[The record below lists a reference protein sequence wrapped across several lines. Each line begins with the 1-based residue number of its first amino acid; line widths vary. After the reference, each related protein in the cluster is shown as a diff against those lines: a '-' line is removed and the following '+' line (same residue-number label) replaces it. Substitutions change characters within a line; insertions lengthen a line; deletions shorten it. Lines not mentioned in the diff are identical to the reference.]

1 MNLLELI
8 LVGKIIMQTM
18 KLVEYRRLSIQT
30 FINKF
35 KEKEYENRRKE
46 LEDEIKKLKHQ
57 LRNKNV

>member
-1 MNLLELI
+1 
-8 LVGKIIMQTM
+8 MQTM